1 MRIGPGVNH
10 ESCFHSSP
18 SFLPRR
24 FPELQNDVM
33 FPDKSADCRI
43 TAAATLLHAERGF
56 AALLAEI
63 EQHQK
68 SPMPVERWGRY

>member
-1 MRIGPGVNH
+1 
-10 ESCFHSSP
+10 
-18 SFLPRR
+18 
-24 FPELQNDVM
+24 M